1 MFTLELAKL
10 RINVINQYPLVEEM
24 CKEYLSDGCPQ
35 FSVETTK
42 ELLAA
47 ERSSA
52 DEDFSDGYL
61 ETLSVY
67 RRIGDLLPL
76 WEGIIFHGAVIEY
89 KGAAYA
95 FTAKSGT
102 GKTTHITHW
111 RKAFG
116 KEVLPVNGDKPILRF
131 IDGALFA
138 CGTPWAGKEG
148 LQRNVCVPLK
158 GICFLSRGE
167 TNVIS
172 PISPSDALERMLSQV
187 YLPRKRTVAGKA
199 LSVVEKILTDTP
211 LWEMACTNSVDA
223 ALVAME
229 AMVSPL
235 TGGGNH

>member
-1 MFTLELAKL
+1 MFTVELAKL
-10 RINVINQYPLVEEM
+10 RINVTNKYPLVEEM
-24 CKEYLSDGCPQ
+24 CREYLSDGAPQ
-35 FSVETTK
+35 FSVETTDA
-42 ELLAA
+42 LLAA

-52 DEDFSDGYL
+52 EENFSDGYL

-67 RRIGDLLPL
+67 RQIGDLLPL
-76 WEGIIFHGAVIEY
+76 WDGILFHGAIIEY
-89 KGAAYA
+89 KGGAYA

-116 KEVLPVNGDKPILRF
+116 KEVLPINGDKPILRF
-131 IDGALFA
+131 IDGALCA

-172 PISPSDALERMLSQV
+172 PISGKDALERMLSQV
-187 YLPRKRTVAGKA
+187 YLPKKRTAAVKA
-199 LSVVEKILTDTP
+199 LSVLDKILTDTP
-211 LWEMACTNSVDA
+211 LWEMACTNSAEA
-223 ALVAME
+223 ALVAKE
-229 AMVSPL
+229 TMVSE
-235 TGGGNH
+235 